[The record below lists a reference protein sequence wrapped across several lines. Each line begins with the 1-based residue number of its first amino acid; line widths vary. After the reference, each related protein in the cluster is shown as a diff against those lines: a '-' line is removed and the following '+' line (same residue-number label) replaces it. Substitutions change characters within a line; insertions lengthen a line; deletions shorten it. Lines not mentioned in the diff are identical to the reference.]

1 MNDIQP
7 GTGVGTVAP
16 PTASGQPAGPA
27 AAPGGAVLGPFTL
40 RDLVIFGSVLVML
53 VGTVL
58 PIAGAGGSNFWN
70 SSTVYFLVIG
80 IVLPLAVAV
89 MFLVQR
95 LNRSGLIRVGSLSLD
110 QFGSVVASF
119 AAGYFFLL
127 TVGGFSLGYLISLI
141 GALGLLAATV
151 AAKWLPFF
159 GTATVPAPALAAL
172 GQSVPGQSVPNPVQE
187 PPVDMVA
194 STFAEPPAA
203 AEPQPF
209 VVGQHF
215 TSLPSE
221 DSAAPEAAADVEP
234 EPDLTGPEAALPF
247 GTEPPEAADP
257 AVEADPVVEA
267 EPAVE
272 AGSAAEPEPAAETA
286 TDDSWTRSFEA
297 PAEPATAE
305 ELEPESFA
313 ATVDPASRPGQD
325 TGGQLV
331 YEAFWFAVDRPKAVL
346 DEHTGGFLYNI
357 EPGTWFLALQD
368 RGHDFIVQNSDGRIG
383 VLRDLSSIER
393 APEDG

>member
-7 GTGVGTVAP
+7 GTVVGTVAP

-127 TVGGFSLGYLISLI
+127 TVGGFSLG
-141 GALGLLAATV
+141 
-151 AAKWLPFF
+151 
-159 GTATVPAPALAAL
+159 
-172 GQSVPGQSVPNPVQE
+172 
-187 PPVDMVA
+187 
-194 STFAEPPAA
+194 
-203 AEPQPF
+203 
-209 VVGQHF
+209 
-215 TSLPSE
+215 
-221 DSAAPEAAADVEP
+221 
-234 EPDLTGPEAALPF
+234 
-247 GTEPPEAADP
+247 
-257 AVEADPVVEA
+257 
-267 EPAVE
+267 
-272 AGSAAEPEPAAETA
+272 
-286 TDDSWTRSFEA
+286 
-297 PAEPATAE
+297 
-305 ELEPESFA
+305 
-313 ATVDPASRPGQD
+313 
-325 TGGQLV
+325 
-331 YEAFWFAVDRPKAVL
+331 
-346 DEHTGGFLYNI
+346 
-357 EPGTWFLALQD
+357 
-368 RGHDFIVQNSDGRIG
+368 
-383 VLRDLSSIER
+383 
-393 APEDG
+393 